1 MFPICV
7 CAVKNITAIIMV
19 QIFWWEYFFIVKVK
33 NMLQISL
40 ICLQNIKLRFKNT
53 EILLKNCK
61 CRVIFIFKISSTCFN
76 YYFLKN
82 QSPPGWHCVN
92 HGARQSPLNA
102 KLREFFNC
110 TTATF
115 EYTDIYTGPNMGD
128 NSSLN
133 LQLTN

>member
-7 CAVKNITAIIMV
+7 WAVKNITAIIMV

-40 ICLQNIKLRFKNT
+40 ICLQNIKLHFKDT

-82 QSPPGWHCVN
+82 L
-92 HGARQSPLNA
+92 SPLVGIVQIMEQDN
-102 KLREFFNC
+102 LLWMQNC
-110 TTATF
+110 ASF
-115 EYTDIYTGPNMGD
+115 SIARLQLLNILIYIYTGPNMGD
-128 NSSLN
+128 NSSLT
-133 LQLTN
+133 LQ